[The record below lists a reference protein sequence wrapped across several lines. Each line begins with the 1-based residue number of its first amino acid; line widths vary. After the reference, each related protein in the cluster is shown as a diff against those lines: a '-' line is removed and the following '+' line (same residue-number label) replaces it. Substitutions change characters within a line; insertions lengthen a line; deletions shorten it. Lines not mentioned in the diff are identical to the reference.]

1 MIAPIQGDNAARPM
15 PFHAKVTSKPLER
28 RRFARVKLALLGRY
42 MLEDRRE
49 FPCQTIDIS
58 VGGLA
63 LTAPV
68 RGAVGERIIAYF
80 DALGRIEGH
89 VVRHFEHGF
98 AMTAIMPP
106 AKREKLV
113 NQLTWLANRTALGL
127 TDDRR
132 QERIVPHRVETTI
145 SLADGGAFAARI
157 VDISVFGA
165 AIACEKKAP
174 VGAMLHIGHRPARV
188 VRCLDDGL
196 AVEFALPL
204 SYDVFDANVVL

>member
-1 MIAPIQGDNAARPM
+1 MQL
-15 PFHAKVTSKPLER
+15 HAKVMSKPLER

-42 MLEDRRE
+42 MLQDRRE

-68 RGAVGERIIAYF
+68 RGAIGERIIAYF

-89 VVRHFEHGF
+89 IVRPLGEGF
-98 AMTAIMPP
+98 AMTALMPP

-127 TDDRR
+127 PEDRLH
-132 QERIVPHRVETTI
+132 ERIVPHQVETTV
-145 SLADGGAFAARI
+145 SLANGGAFPARI
-157 VDISVFGA
+157 IDISVSGV
-165 AIACEKKAP
+165 AISCATPAP
-174 VGAMLHIGHRPARV
+174 MGAMVHVGRRAARV
-188 VRCLDDGL
+188 VRHHDHGMAL
-196 AVEFALPL
+196 EFALPL
-204 SYDVFDANVVL
+204 SFDLFDANVVL

>member
-1 MIAPIQGDNAARPM
+1 MRH
-15 PFHAKVTSKPLER
+15 HAKLKLIPLER
-28 RRFARVKLALLGRY
+28 RRYARVKLALLGRY

-68 RGAVGERIIAYF
+68 RGVVGERIIAYF

-98 AMTAIMPP
+98 AMTAAMHA
-106 AKREKLV
+106 AKREKMV
-113 NQLTWLANRTALGL
+113 NQLTWLANRNALDL
-127 TDDRR
+127 PEDRR
-132 QERIVPHRVETTI
+132 HERIVPNQVETTI
-145 SLADGGAFAARI
+145 RLPDGGAFTARI
-157 VDISVFGA
+157 VDISVSGA
-165 AIACEKKAP
+165 AIACENKAP
-174 VGAMLHIGHRPARV
+174 VGALLHIGRRPARV
-188 VRCLDDGL
+188 VRCLDHGMAL
-196 AVEFALPL
+196 EFALPL